1 MPAIAAM
8 DKFHLTL
15 RNAKLRSYHVISWL
29 LVFLNITALYIYSF
43 SRPGT
48 YGDRFGITGTL
59 LLALLLLF
67 IKRTDKYGFPDRK
80 RGILTTNF
88 LIIILWLRWQLYLP
102 AAATL
107 VFELLYLYSV
117 RKFEVLVEKT
127 NIIYPSFPKR
137 KILWSELQNIIL
149 KDGILTID
157 LKNNK
162 LIQQE
167 LEEDDAVN
175 EKEFNEFCQQQ
186 LSK

>member
-1 MPAIAAM
+1 ME
-8 DKFHLTL
+8 KFELTL

-29 LVFLNITALYIYSF
+29 LIFLNIVALYIYSF
-43 SRPGT
+43 SSSGGL
-48 YGDRFGITGTL
+48 GDRFGIIGTF

-67 IKRTDKYGFPDRK
+67 VRRTDRFSFPDRK
-80 RGILTTNF
+80 MSLLRVNF
-88 LIIILWLRWQLYLP
+88 LIIILWLRWQLYIP
-102 AAATL
+102 AAATF
-107 VFELLYLYSV
+107 VFELLYSYSV
-117 RKFEVLVEKT
+117 RKFEVLVEKKG
-127 NIIYPSFPKR
+127 IIYPSFPKR
-137 KILWSELQNIIL
+137 KILWNELQNIIL

-175 EKEFNEFCQQQ
+175 EKEFNEFCKQQ